1 MPVNLLIGWGLYD
14 QKHSGRN
21 TVVMPYSDEHNERK
35 ALRYRTR
42 EDSGEKA
49 TWWRTGD
56 KTFLYGLWRLGQPNH
71 VVLVEGE
78 SDCHTLW
85 LHDIAALGLPGAS
98 NWKDSRDA
106 RHLDNIET
114 IYAVIEPDDGGAAL
128 RKNLSSSK
136 IKDRL
141 KLISLDGQKDP
152 SGLYLDDPGKFRE
165 RWTESIGKAVSLV
178 ELEAREAEAEAAEA
192 WENCKNLARRPR
204 ILDDFEV
211 ALPRIGVVGERK
223 TSKLLYLALTSR
235 FFDTP
240 VSVGVKGPSSGGKSF
255 LVERVT
261 KFFPEDAYYSF
272 TSMSERALAYDD
284 TPLSHRFIVLYEAG
298 GLSSDLASYLMRS
311 LLSEGCIRYQTVEKT
326 SEGMVP
332 KLIERQGPTGLIV
345 TTTLVNL
352 HPENETRLI
361 SITITDT
368 QAQTKK
374 IFETLADG
382 MDSTTNFEPW
392 QALQVW
398 IGAGECRVVI
408 PFARLLAEMVPPLA
422 VRLRRDFRAV
432 LTLTRAHALLHK
444 VSRERDGCGR
454 IIASLDDYS
463 VVRELVSEFVSE
475 GVGALVA
482 EATRETVM
490 AVKDLKEESKDIR
503 VKDVADKLNLDKSTA
518 GRRVRKAISQEYLQ
532 NLEEKKHRPYRLDLD
547 TPLPDE
553 VEILP
558 AVERLHGCMTDS
570 VELQPER
577 NSKNEET
584 QGFNEGGCTVA
595 EETEGVKI
603 TLDMCSSVYNG
614 GACPYLGKED
624 ECCYF
629 DYDNPVSI
637 AKLEMCPDELFESGG
652 AKKEEAASC
661 H

>member
-1 MPVNLLIGWGLYD
+1 M
-14 QKHSGRN
+14 
-21 TVVMPYSDEHNERK
+21 
-35 ALRYRTR
+35 
-42 EDSGEKA
+42 
-49 TWWRTGD
+49 
-56 KTFLYGLWRLGQPNH
+56 
-71 VVLVEGE
+71 
-78 SDCHTLW
+78 
-85 LHDIAALGLPGAS
+85 
-98 NWKDSRDA
+98 
-106 RHLDNIET
+106 
-114 IYAVIEPDDGGAAL
+114 
-128 RKNLSSSK
+128 
-136 IKDRL
+136 
-141 KLISLDGQKDP
+141 
-152 SGLYLDDPGKFRE
+152 
-165 RWTESIGKAVSLV
+165 
-178 ELEAREAEAEAAEA
+178 EAEAEAAEA
-192 WENCKNLARRPR
+192 WENCKNLAHRPR

-261 KFFPEDAYYSF
+261 KFLPENAYYSF

-284 TPLSHRFIVLYEAG
+284 TPLSNRFIVLYEAG

-382 MDSTTNFEPW
+382 MDSTANFEPW

-408 PFARLLAEMVPPLA
+408 PFAKLLAKMVPPLA

-432 LTLTRAHALLHK
+432 LTLIRAHALLHK
-444 VSRERDGCGR
+444 VSRERDGCGQ

-463 VVRELVSEFVSE
+463 VVRELVSEFISE
-475 GVGALVA
+475 GVGALVT
-482 EATRETVM
+482 EATRETVL
-490 AVKDLKEESKDIR
+490 ALKDLKEEIKDIR

-518 GRRVRKAISQEYLQ
+518 GRRVRKAISQGYLQ
-532 NLEEKKHRPYRLDLD
+532 NLEEKKHRPYKLDLD
-547 TPLPDE
+547 APLPDE

-577 NSKNEET
+577 NSENEET

-603 TLDMCSSVYNG
+603 TLDLCSTAYNG
-614 GACPYLGKED
+614 EACTYLGKKD
-624 ECCYF
+624 GRCYF
-629 DYDNPVSI
+629 DYDKSVPL
-637 AKLEMCPDELFESGG
+637 AELEACPDENFEPGR
-652 AKKEEAASC
+652 A
-661 H
+661 